1 MASTTT
7 GQKPSPDTAP
17 FAGFEWML
25 ALRYLR
31 ARRKEGFIS
40 VIALFSFLGIA
51 VGVATLI
58 IVMSVMNGFHK
69 QLFEKMLGLDGHIA
83 AVKIS
88 RTGAFEGYDDLA
100 KQIAAIDGVNSATPL
115 IEGQVLAS
123 SRANTVFGRVRG
135 ITEAGLANTA
145 IVSKNLTA
153 GSLDGFDGVD
163 GVALGEDLANNL
175 RLQVGDFVRL
185 IAPRGTSTPFGVAP
199 RARNFRIVATFDMGT
214 SEYNRIF
221 MFMPLGLA
229 QKFFSKPSRADVIEI
244 KVDEPQ
250 VVEERVAAMEAVF
263 GDSVVYQTWKQRNLS
278 FFTVLEVE
286 RTLIFIIISLIVLV
300 AAFNIISGMMMLV
313 KDKSRD
319 IAILRTMGATRGAIM
334 RVFLITGASI
344 GVVGTIVGLI
354 LGVLFCLNIDAI
366 KSAVQWITGTQLMDP
381 KIYYLSKLPADLDPW
396 NVALIVAFSLSMA
409 VLATIYP
416 SRRAANLDPV
426 EALRYE

>member
-250 VVEERVAAMEAVF
+250 VVEERVAAMESVF
-263 GDSVVYQTWKQRNLS
+263 GDSVVYQTWKQRR
-278 FFTVLEVE
+278 VLH
-286 RTLIFIIISLIVLV
+286 RPRS
-300 AAFNIISGMMMLV
+300 
-313 KDKSRD
+313 
-319 IAILRTMGATRGAIM
+319 
-334 RVFLITGASI
+334 
-344 GVVGTIVGLI
+344 
-354 LGVLFCLNIDAI
+354 
-366 KSAVQWITGTQLMDP
+366 
-381 KIYYLSKLPADLDPW
+381 
-396 NVALIVAFSLSMA
+396 
-409 VLATIYP
+409 
-416 SRRAANLDPV
+416 
-426 EALRYE
+426 